1 MHKQQAHC
9 LKENIGCRQAAKET
23 VVMRDFKNHFLV
35 IDNQTIWEA
44 DGCLQSLDWT
54 GGLTLKIIFMV
65 SNNKIHWPV
74 GLHDA

>member
-35 IDNQTIWEA
+35 IDNQPSGKQMA
-44 DGCLQSLDWT
+44 VYNHWT
-54 GGLTLKIIFMV
+54 GLV
-65 SNNKIHWPV
+65 
-74 GLHDA
+74 D